1 MIGNHQEHPELS
13 KTERKRL
20 CRILDCQK
28 LSPEVRAHAVKNE
41 RLPLRTVVQL
51 LFFEQESGSRAAPQP
66 QELVSRRKQ
75 TPFTEHDISKLKLDL
90 SSLERVKGTRKTT
103 IPETSL
109 KRSDKKLQLVEPER
123 NLERGGTIT
132 VTEGVESEKGQFDF
146 PKKKVIQR
154 TSKLEHKGRDR

>member
-1 MIGNHQEHPELS
+1 MIDNHQEHPDLS
-13 KTERKRL
+13 KTEKKRL

-51 LFFEQESGSRAAPQP
+51 LFFEQESGTRAASQP
-66 QELVSRRKQ
+66 QELVPRGKQ
-75 TPFTEHDISKLKLDL
+75 TPFTEHDISKLQLGPGP
-90 SSLERVKGTRKTT
+90 LERLKGTRKTT

-109 KRSDKKLQLVEPER
+109 KRSDGKLQLVEPER
-123 NLERGGTIT
+123 NLERGDTVT
-132 VTEGVESEKGQFDF
+132 VTEEVKSEKGQFDF
-146 PKKKVIQR
+146 QKKTVIQR